1 METSDSIYTEGQIA
15 IIRKAYDEVKSHV
28 GPAALA
34 SSTPLWF
41 VPWYELQLGQYS
53 DCLGKGSFGS
63 VFRAKWLN
71 SDVVVKEVMSE
82 TSSSGS
88 LAPSYLSKRSQ
99 STVKTPSTV
108 DPTARQAPAL
118 ACNLPRKDFPLS
130 IGRFLTLS
138 LVAVETPLCLHKE
151 VSPSADSASRRAR
164 GLSSSVLL
172 LGVQPSRYCRR
183 VGSER
188 SCGILDLK
196 RASHFTARWLNWR
209 NSRSPKHTR
218 SSCEWMNRRVRRK
231 PNASR
236 RRRLMGTQ
244 VLMRRATS

>member
-1 METSDSIYTEGQIA
+1 VSKTWLLLNEFESAEERSAFLDILKHEMETSDSIYTEGQIA

-108 DPTARQAPAL
+108 DPSAKAKRAEMM
-118 ACNLPRKDFPLS
+118 NDFK
-130 IGRFLTLS
+130 R
-138 LVAVETPLCLHKE
+138 E
-151 VSPSADSASRRAR
+151 ADIWF
-164 GLSSSVLL
+164 GLSHPHIVRLF
-172 LGVQPSRYCRR
+172 GACH
-183 VGSER
+183 VGPP
-188 SCGILDLK
+188 
-196 RASHFTARWLNWR
+196 FFV
-209 NSRSPKHTR
+209 
-218 SSCEWMNRRVRRK
+218 CEY
-231 PNASR
+231 
-236 RRRLMGTQ
+236 
-244 VLMRRATS
+244 ATN